1 VCPQCG
7 SADAVHSIQELAD
20 MARGRLGQQPGSPAG
35 PQSGYGAQPQAG
47 APQPGGPTPGWAA
60 EPVAGPPQP
69 GGGTAPGWARNPRSG
84 PPRPGL
90 PGIGAILSDAARDGG
105 SVQDDIA
112 AAALGAATSFLGRK
126 IGKKMQQAYNE
137 RVVPAMAA
145 RQDATA
151 RTQVEIAQRHP
162 DLRGCLNDH
171 VIFLAGGSRVL
182 PMPSLGPT
190 LTVEQADALVSQLR
204 G

>member
-1 VCPQCG
+1 
-7 SADAVHSIQELAD
+7 VHSIQELAD
-20 MARGRLGQQPGSPAG
+20 MARGRLGQQPGNLAG
-35 PQSGYGAQPQAG
+35 PPSGYNAEPQAG

-69 GGGTAPGWARNPRSG
+69 GGDAAPRWARNPRSG
-84 PPRPGL
+84 PPRPGF
-90 PGIGAILSDAARDGG
+90 PGIGSILSDAARDGG

-112 AAALGAATSFLGRK
+112 AAALGAATGFLGRK
-126 IGKKMQQAYNE
+126 IGRKVQQAFNE
-137 RVVPAMAA
+137 RVVPAMTA
-145 RQDATA
+145 RQDAMA
-151 RTQVEIAQRHP
+151 RTQAEIAQRHP
-162 DLRGCLNDH
+162 DLRACLTDH

-190 LTVEQADALVSQLR
+190 LTVEQADALVNQLR

>member
-1 VCPQCG
+1 
-7 SADAVHSIQELAD
+7 VHAIQELAD
-20 MARGRLGQQPGSPAG
+20 MASGRMGQQPGNPAG
-35 PQSGYGAQPQAG
+35 PPSGYDAQPQAG
-47 APQPGGPTPGWAA
+47 AAQPGGPTPGWAA

-69 GGGTAPGWARNPRSG
+69 GGGGAGPGWARNPRSG
-84 PPRPGL
+84 QPRPGF
-90 PGIGAILSDAARDGG
+90 PGIGSILSDAARDGG

-112 AAALGAATSFLGRK
+112 AAALGAATGFLGRK
-126 IGKKMQQAYNE
+126 IGKKMQQAFNE

-145 RQDATA
+145 RQNAMTGTYA
-151 RTQVEIAQRHP
+151 EIAQRHP
-162 DLRGCLNDH
+162 DLRACLNDH

-190 LTVEQADALVSQLR
+190 LTVEQADALVNQLR